1 MIIGPILN
9 RSGGYCFDIW
19 TAAKGVGL
27 GYSYRRIEDAY
38 YDRKLTL
45 EVSRRAPLTAIAC
58 ETADA
63 FQNEVQRAGLPT
75 VIVEGLEDKKPRA
88 SSDRN
93 QTRGRR
99 ACRRRT
105 D

>member
-19 TAAKGVGL
+19 SAAKGVSL
-27 GYSYRRIEDAY
+27 GYTYRRIEDAH

-45 EVSRRAPLTAIAC
+45 EASRRAPTLAAIVC

-63 FQNEVQRAGLPT
+63 FKNEVQRMDGSCPAPPKFAGAA
-75 VIVEGLEDKKPRA
+75 VSKPRA

-93 QTRGRR
+93 QPRC
-99 ACRRRT
+99 ALH
-105 D
+105 